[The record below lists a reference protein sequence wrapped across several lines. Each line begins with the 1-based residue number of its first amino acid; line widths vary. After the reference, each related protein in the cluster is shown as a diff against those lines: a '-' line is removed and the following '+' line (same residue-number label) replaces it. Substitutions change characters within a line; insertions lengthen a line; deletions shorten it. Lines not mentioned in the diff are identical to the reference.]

1 MKRFCIYLFFLLAAI
16 SCRQEIP
23 MVSSGIDDT
32 YVVYRMKPLILH
44 PQYTGERYEWRDIPS
59 DSLLST
65 DQDYIFCKADIGTY
79 HISLSIIDSLNPVH
93 QDITIMV
100 QEEEIAYSRYI
111 TTVYEYCPAPG
122 QFINELPKY
131 EEGNTAAD
139 MAKKAQDR
147 ISGTNKQ
154 LISLGGFGGY
164 VTFGFDHSVV
174 NVKGQYDFKIFGN
187 AIYASVN
194 PQPDKGRGGSSEP
207 GIVQVSFDRNQNGL
221 PDDQWYELAG
231 SAYRHTDT
239 KRHYQIT
246 YYHTDTV
253 TWQDNYGQSG
263 VIPRNSFHTQDYY
276 PKWIESN
283 TISFTGTRL
292 PDNGLDVNGDGT
304 YYLLYAFDWGYADNH
319 PNDSTDLVSFDIDW
333 AVDDNGNPVYLPC
346 VDFIRVY
353 TAENQVCGWLGET
366 STEITHAEDIYRNT
380 PT

>member
-1 MKRFCIYLFFLLAAI
+1 MKHLYIYLFILMAAI
-16 SCRQEIP
+16 SCQPEIP
-23 MVSSGIDDT
+23 MVSLGIDDT
-32 YVVYRMKPLILH
+32 YVIYRMKPLILH

-65 DQDYIFCKADIGTY
+65 GQDYIFCKADIGTY
-79 HISLSIIDSLNPVH
+79 RISLSIIDSHNPIH
-93 QDITIMV
+93 QDITITV
-100 QEEEIAYSRYI
+100 KEEEIAYSRYI
-111 TTVYEYCPAPG
+111 TKVYEYCPAPG
-122 QFINELPKY
+122 QFINELPQY
-131 EEGNTAAD
+131 EEGNTAED
-139 MAKKAQDR
+139 MARKAQDC
-147 ISGTNKQ
+147 ISGTNNQ

-187 AIYASVN
+187 AYYAPLN
-194 PQPDKGRGGSSEP
+194 PRPDKGKGGSSEP

-221 PDDQWYELAG
+221 PDDQWYELSG
-231 SAYRHTDT
+231 SAYNHEDT
-239 KRHYQIT
+239 KHHYQIT

-253 TWQDNYGQSG
+253 TWQDNYGETG
-263 VIPRNSFHTQDYY
+263 TIPKNSFHRQDYY

-283 TISFTGTRL
+283 TLSFTGTRL
-292 PDNGLDVNGDGT
+292 PDNCLDVNGNGT

-333 AVDDNGNPVYLPC
+333 AVDDNGNPVHLPC

-366 STEITHAEDIYRNT
+366 STEITHAEDLHIDL
-380 PT
+380 